1 MLRFIFLFILTLTS
15 VRGELITRAY
25 YIGKDQLSHWNTR
38 NQKVL
43 EANKDEK
50 TPDPSPLK
58 SAPFKSPHFNPKDVL
73 YDFKSFKALL
83 TGIQELPTHAIYNQ
97 STGRLVV
104 QGDHLS
110 HNYFKSITIATC
122 RELPTTLAVQI
133 EILQDGNLFPTTT
146 LEAKPGQETK
156 VTLSDENYELAITW
170 EAYSDARDS
179 ILEVR
184 FTIEGHANNQRLKCQ
199 TGITTLPGS
208 PEIIALGKSSPNQ
221 PPLQLRLTHHI
232 LLPGG
237 LSTLESVLDEHGN
250 PTDLPHLRVGQSS
263 TLQEGIID
271 PKTGKILRSYS
282 VPPTFLDFM
291 GSTLSG
297 DLDRDP
303 FAETDENKPSTPV
316 FSNLTQWDARIPVAP
331 LARMEDCKWLLRN
344 SGVDLDDNDYAIF
357 HEDSSTLYVLGNKT
371 AQELVEGIVRHTD
384 SSPPRIIETN
394 FQLIET
400 AAKPTLESLKNKP
413 TLLAQ
418 ATTIVL
424 PGQSSTL
431 TLGPMHLNLEA
442 QIDSNDS
449 LVEARFLFQLAE
461 GKEEPSFYLKSG
473 MLFESGIPQIIQST
487 FTEGNWQSLIMTA
500 TIQSPWERVPLKK

>member
-1 MLRFIFLFILTLTS
+1 MLRFLFLFILTLTS

-38 NQKVL
+38 NQKIL

-58 SAPFKSPHFNPKDVL
+58 NAPFKSPHFNPNDVL

-97 STGRLVV
+97 TTGRLVV

-110 HNYFKSITIATC
+110 YNYFKSIAIATC

-133 EILQDGNLFPTTT
+133 EILQDGNLFPTIS

-221 PPLQLRLTHHI
+221 PTLQLRLTHHI

-250 PTDLPHLRVGQSS
+250 PTDLPHLRVGRSS
-263 TLQEGIID
+263 AFQEGIVD
-271 PKTGKILRSYS
+271 PKTGKILRSYDL
-282 VPPTFLDFM
+282 PPIFLHFM
-291 GSTLSG
+291 DTTWSG
-297 DLDRDP
+297 DQDRDP
-303 FAETDENKPSTPV
+303 FAEADENKPSSPMLPY
-316 FSNLTQWDARIPVAP
+316 LTNWDARIPVTP
-331 LARMEDCKWLLRN
+331 LALMVDCKQLFRN
-344 SGVDLDDNDYAIF
+344 SGVELDDNDYAIF
-357 HEDSSTLYVLGNKT
+357 HDDSSTLYVLGDRT
-371 AQELVEGIVRHTD
+371 AHELVEGITH
-384 SSPPRIIETN
+384 SGCSLPPRFIEAN
-394 FQLIET
+394 LQLIET
-400 AAKPTLESLKNKP
+400 VAKPTLESLKNKP

-431 TLGPMHLNLEA
+431 TLGPMHLDLEV

-461 GKEEPSFYLKSG
+461 GEEEPSFSIKSG
-473 MLFESGIPQIIQST
+473 LNLESGIPQIVQST
-487 FTEGNWQSLIMTA
+487 FTEGKWQSLIMTA
-500 TIQSPWERVPLKK
+500 TIQSPWERASLKK

>member
-1 MLRFIFLFILTLTS
+1 MLRLLFLFILTLTS

-58 SAPFKSPHFNPKDVL
+58 NAPFKSPHFNPNDVL

-83 TGIQELPTHAIYNQ
+83 TGIQELPVHAIYNQ
-97 STGRLVV
+97 TTGRLVV
-104 QGDHLS
+104 QSDYLS
-110 HNYFKSITIATC
+110 HNYFKSTAIATC

-133 EILQDGNLFPTTT
+133 EILQENTPVPTTS
-146 LEAKPGQETK
+146 LEAKPGQEKK
-156 VTLSDENYELAITW
+156 VTLSDKNYQLAITW

-184 FTIEGHANNQRLKCQ
+184 FNIEGHANNQELKCR

-250 PTDLPHLRVGQSS
+250 PTDLPHLRVGRSS
-263 TLQEGIID
+263 AFQEGIVD
-271 PKTGKILRSYS
+271 TATGKILRSYS
-282 VPPTFLDFM
+282 VPPSFLFVHVTPSKDWD
-291 GSTLSG
+291 G
-297 DLDRDP
+297 DP
-303 FAETDENKPSTPV
+303 FAESDESKPSVSMFP
-316 FSNLTQWDARIPVAP
+316 NLTQWDPRIPATP
-331 LARMEDCKWLLRN
+331 IARMADCKWLLRN
-344 SGVDLDDNDYAIF
+344 SGVDLDEDDYAIV
-357 HEDSSTLYVLGNKT
+357 HEDSNTLYVLGNRT
-371 AQELVEGIVRHTD
+371 AHDLVEGITSSCGSHT
-384 SSPPRIIETN
+384 PRIIETN

-418 ATTIVL
+418 ATTITL

-431 TLGPMHLNLEA
+431 TLGPMHLDLEA
-442 QIDSNDS
+442 QIDANDS
-449 LVEARFLFQLAE
+449 LVEARYFFQLAE
-461 GKEEPSFYLKSG
+461 GVEDPSFSIKSG
-473 MLFESGIPQIIQST
+473 LTLESGIPQIIQST
-487 FTEGNWQSLIMTA
+487 FTAGKWQSLIITT
-500 TIQSPWERVPLKK
+500 TIQSPWERASLEK